1 MKKSTQ
7 DSRVSYYKKPSDLSS
22 EQYQIKLRLQFGED
36 HPFVIQ
42 NVGSQEIFS
51 DYLVRNPQTGNSYK
65 VSIRDFKNQ
74 WNYCSCLDFKTNQLG
89 VCKHTAS
96 VFNHLR
102 TKFGKDE
109 SSNEHFIGS
118 YSSVYVDYKN
128 GRFVKLKIGTENQ
141 DKYKILAARYFDAQ
155 LNLLGTSF
163 PVFETFLKEAKAI
176 SEDFKCYED
185 ALDLV
190 LETRDN
196 IKRRVTVLDAFSK
209 KNKVQILDSVLKT
222 KLFPF
227 QVEGVLFASL
237 AARSLIADEMGLGKT
252 IQALA
257 TAEVYKQLFKISK
270 VLIVC
275 PTSLKY
281 QWKSEIE
288 KFTDS
293 SVEIIE
299 GTSEARK
306 QQLST
311 SEAFYLIAS
320 YQSVSNDI
328 QDSNGDFGLDMV
340 ILDEAQ
346 RIKNWS
352 TKVAG
357 NIKKLQ
363 SPYAVVLTG
372 TPLENKLEELYSIMQ
387 FVDVWKLGPL
397 YKFLDNHRVT
407 DPQSQ
412 KVIGYK
418 NLNVISE
425 ELSDTLLRRTKK
437 EVLGQLPE
445 RSDKIL
451 LVAMTREQRDI
462 HDKLKE
468 QVSRLVSK
476 WQKSGF
482 LNEKD
487 RQMLILNLSKMR
499 MVCDST
505 YIIDQSIRHDTKI
518 SELMT
523 LLEEYL
529 ENPENKVVVFS
540 QWERMTRL
548 VSEELSN
555 RSIDHEYLHGGV
567 SASARKKL
575 VDTFTENPT
584 SRVFLS
590 TDAGSV
596 GLNLQSAGMVV
607 NLDIPWNPA
616 VLEQRIGRVFRLG
629 QKQNV
634 TVVNL
639 VASGSIEE
647 RMLGLLKFKSALAS
661 GVLDDGESAIFLDN
675 DRFSE
680 FIKTVDNLTEPTEAN
695 AEETEEETNTD
706 DWEKVIKQGKE
717 FLTAFSEMM
726 KDPTQKSA
734 FLASI
739 IERDANGLCNVKI
752 PVKNEKSVELV
763 IENLLNLFA
772 KE

>member
-7 DSRVSYYKKPSDLSS
+7 ENRVSYYKKPADLSS
-22 EQYQIKLRLQFGED
+22 EQYQIRLRLQFGED

-42 NVGSQEIFS
+42 NVGSHPYFS
-51 DYLVRNPQTGNSYK
+51 DYLVKNPQTGNSYK
-65 VSIRDFKNQ
+65 VSIRDFGNQ

-96 VFNHLR
+96 VFNHIKINFR
-102 TKFGKDE
+102 NKKPD
-109 SSNEHFIGS
+109 NEHFVGE
-118 YSSVYVDYKN
+118 YSSIYVDYKN
-128 GRFVKLKIGTENQ
+128 GRSVKLKIGTANKAGFQ
-141 DKYKILAARYFDAQ
+141 VFAAKYFDAQ
-155 LNLLGTSF
+155 LSLLGTSF
-163 PVFETFLKEAKAI
+163 PVFETLLKEAKAI
-176 SEDFKCYED
+176 SEDFRCYED
-185 ALDLV
+185 ALDFV

-196 IKRRVTVLDAFSK
+196 IKRRVAVLDAFSK
-209 KNKVQILDSVLKT
+209 KNKTPLLDSVLKT
-222 KLFPF
+222 QLFPF
-227 QVEGVLFASL
+227 QTEGVLFASL

-252 IQALA
+252 VQALA
-257 TAEVYKQLFKISK
+257 TAEVYRHLFKISK
-270 VLIVC
+270 VLIIC

-281 QWKSEIE
+281 QWQSEIE
-288 KFTDS
+288 KFTNS
-293 SVEIIE
+293 QAEIIE
-299 GTSEARK
+299 GSGETRK
-306 QQLST
+306 QLLRT
-311 SEAFYLIAS
+311 SNAFYLITS
-320 YQSVSNDI
+320 YQAISNDV
-328 QDSNGDFGLDMV
+328 QDSDGDFGLDMV

-412 KVIGYK
+412 KVVGYK

-445 RSDKIL
+445 RSDKTL
-451 LVAMTREQRDI
+451 LVSMTREQREI

-518 SELMT
+518 NELMT

-548 VSEELSN
+548 VSEELKVRN
-555 RSIDHEYLHGGV
+555 IEHEYLHGGV
-567 SASARKKL
+567 SAVMRKKL
-575 VDTFTENPT
+575 VDNFTENAT
-584 SRVFLS
+584 SRIFLS

-634 TVVNL
+634 TVINL
-639 VASGSIEE
+639 VSAGSIEE
-647 RMLGLLKFKSALAS
+647 KMLGLLKFKSALAS
-661 GVLDDGESAIFLDN
+661 GILDDGESAIFLDN

-680 FIKTVDNLTEPTEAN
+680 FIKTVDNLTEPGEAQ
-695 AEETEEETNTD
+695 TEEREEDTGSD
-706 DWEKVIKQGKE
+706 DWQKVLKKGQE
-717 FLTAFSEMM
+717 FLGAFSEMM
-726 KDPTQKSA
+726 KDHRQKKA
-734 FLASI
+734 FLDSL
-739 IERDANGLCNVKI
+739 IEKEDDGQAYMRI
-752 PVKNEKSVELV
+752 PIKNEKSVETV
-763 IENLLNLFA
+763 IEGLLGLFS